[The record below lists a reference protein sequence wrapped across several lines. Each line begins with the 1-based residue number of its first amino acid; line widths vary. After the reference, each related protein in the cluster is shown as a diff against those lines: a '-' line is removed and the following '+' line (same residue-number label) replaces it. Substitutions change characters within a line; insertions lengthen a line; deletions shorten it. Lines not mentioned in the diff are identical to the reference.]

1 MKENVLCMSPGRDLD
16 IEVALNVMD
25 FIWLKHLL
33 QFSAE
38 LAVKWLG
45 TPADIEGSGGVY
57 IALTKESEMVSLKL
71 RENFDEA
78 VPHYS
83 TEMGAAQQVVVHMES
98 LGYTYISEKKIEQ
111 DRDLYY
117 VTFVKNGIDFGTTV
131 GHHSEAEAIV
141 KTALVTLL

>member
-1 MKENVLCMSPGRDLD
+1 MKEKILSMNPGRDLD
-16 IEVALNVMD
+16 IEVALKVMG

-45 TPADIEGSGGVY
+45 TLTDIEQSGGVY

-78 VPHYS
+78 VPNYS
-83 TEMGAAQQVVVHMES
+83 TEIGAAQQVVAHMES
-98 LGYTYISEKKIEQ
+98 LGYSYISEKKIEE
-111 DRDLYY
+111 DKDVY
-117 VTFVKNGIDFGTTV
+117 FVNFTKDGIAAAAIV
-131 GHHSEAEAIV
+131 GYHSEAEAIV
-141 KTALVTLL
+141 KTAVMALL